1 MGLSDSV
8 RLKLNGT
15 FKRELLLLDEDDCIF
30 NVVYRIQTALWYNSE
45 TDKWQYVSIFPSFIK
60 RYYQPSLNMLEY
72 ISCGVKKDDSIFKC
86 IDDPEAILDSEDR
99 ISRLIRHLEKGS
111 SKANYP
117 ALLNSK
123 YTEVYNKPLS
133 VLESSSK
140 VTKRF
145 PILYLLVLTARQF
158 FGKQNGVLSL
168 VNTVISL

>member
-1 MGLSDSV
+1 MGLSDNA

-15 FKRELLLLDEDDCIF
+15 FQRELFLLDEDNCIF
-30 NVVYRIQTALWYNSE
+30 NVVYRMQTALWHNSK
-45 TDKWQYVSIFPSFIK
+45 TDEWQYVSIFPNFIK
-60 RYYQPSLNMLEY
+60 RYYQPSLNLLEY
-72 ISCGVKKDDSIFKC
+72 ISCEVKKDDSIFKC

-99 ISRLIRHLEKGS
+99 ISRLIRHLEKES
-111 SKANYP
+111 NKANYP
-117 ALLNSK
+117 ALLNSI

-140 VTKRF
+140 VTKRY